1 MSKIIFIVGPTASG
15 KTEVSFLLAKR
26 LKAEIISADSMAI
39 YKEANILT
47 SKPPQHMLNEIPHH
61 LVGSVSVHESY
72 NVYDYFI
79 YAKNLLIDLHKKNI
93 PLIVCGGSGLYVN
106 TLLNGIFEGA
116 GKDEKF
122 RNQLIERAKKNGN
135 APLYKELETLD
146 PETAKKL
153 SPNDLNRIIRALEVY
168 KLTGTKISTKQKQG
182 NGVYGKFP
190 IKIFGLRLNRDLLY
204 QRINERVDEMF
215 IDGAIDEVKK
225 LISLNLS
232 HTAKKIIGVT
242 EIKSFLQGN
251 ISILEAK
258 ENIKKIT
265 RNFAKRQLT
274 WFNKDSRIEWIN
286 IDNVCSTQI
295 CDIIVNKKKSNEIY
309 D

>member
-1 MSKIIFIVGPTASG
+1 MSKITFIVGPTASG

-26 LKAEIISADSMAI
+26 LNAEIISADSMAI
-39 YKEANILT
+39 YKEADILT
-47 SKPPQHMLNEIPHH
+47 SKPSQQMRNEIAHH
-61 LVGSVSVHESY
+61 LVGSVSALESY

-79 YAKNLLIDLHKKNI
+79 SAKNILGNLYKKNI
-93 PLIVCGGSGLYVN
+93 PLIVCGGSGLYVK
-106 TLLNGIFEGA
+106 TYVEGMFEGA
-116 GKDEKF
+116 GKDDEF
-122 RNQLIERAKKNGN
+122 RNQLIERAKKDGN
-135 APLYKELETLD
+135 VHLYKELETLD

-168 KLTGTKISTKQKQG
+168 KLTGTKISSKQKQR

-190 IKIFGLRLNRDLLY
+190 IKIFGLRLKRNVLY

-215 IDGAIDEVKK
+215 IDGAVDEVKE

-232 HTAKKIIGVT
+232 QTSKKIIGMT
-242 EIKSFLQGN
+242 EIESFLNGK
-251 ISILEAK
+251 ITLLDAK

-274 WFNKDSRIEWIN
+274 WFNKDSRIKWID
-286 IDNVCSTQI
+286 IDGLNPVQI
-295 CDIIVNKKKSNEIY
+295 CNIIFNKK
-309 D
+309 

>member
-1 MSKIIFIVGPTASG
+1 MSLEMSNIIFIVGPTASG

-61 LVGSVSVHESY
+61 LVSSVSVHESY

-190 IKIFGLRLNRDLLY
+190 I
-204 QRINERVDEMF
+204 
-215 IDGAIDEVKK
+215 
-225 LISLNLS
+225 
-232 HTAKKIIGVT
+232 
-242 EIKSFLQGN
+242 
-251 ISILEAK
+251 
-258 ENIKKIT
+258 
-265 RNFAKRQLT
+265 
-274 WFNKDSRIEWIN
+274 
-286 IDNVCSTQI
+286 
-295 CDIIVNKKKSNEIY
+295 
-309 D
+309 